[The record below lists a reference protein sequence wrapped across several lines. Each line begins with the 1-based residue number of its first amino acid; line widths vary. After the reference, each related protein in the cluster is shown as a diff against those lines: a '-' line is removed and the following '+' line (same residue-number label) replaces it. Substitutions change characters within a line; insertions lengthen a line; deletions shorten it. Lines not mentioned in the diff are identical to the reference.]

1 MGVLYTGDGVQMST
15 VDAQGNVS
23 ERKQLSDSTSVLQN
37 ASNFMVKPDGV
48 IVVTYYDE
56 SDWSKMYI
64 ATYDPNTDT
73 LSEGVQMPESFSTGG
88 YNSMTAGTTTDL
100 IVTTSNGVYSYNIG
114 DTEPTQMMSFVNSD
128 MNISSMSSVIVL
140 DDTRF
145 VGLYYDSINYDS
157 NVGIFT
163 KVDPK
168 VLVLAANYV
177 NSDVRQR
184 VVDFNK
190 SSDQYRIVL
199 REYQSYATTE
209 DYNAGYTQLNNDI
222 ISGNMPDILVVDAN
236 TPVENY
242 ISKGLIADVG
252 SLIESD
258 EELSQ
263 TEFMQNVFEA
273 YSIEGKLYQVIP
285 YFNVMTLAGKKSIV
299 GDRTS
304 WTMAEFEELEAS
316 LPEGTAMIGELTRSS
331 FMNMMMQYCGTDFV
345 DVSTGKCNFDSQ
357 NFIDILEFA
366 NELPE
371 NLPDDYYN
379 DD

>member
-1 MGVLYTGDGVQMST
+1 M
-15 VDAQGNVS
+15 
-23 ERKQLSDSTSVLQN
+23 
-37 ASNFMVKPDGV
+37 
-48 IVVTYYDE
+48 
-56 SDWSKMYI
+56 
-64 ATYDPNTDT
+64 
-73 LSEGVQMPESFSTGG
+73 
-88 YNSMTAGTTTDL
+88 
-100 IVTTSNGVYSYNIG
+100 
-114 DTEPTQMMSFVNSD
+114 
-128 MNISSMSSVIVL
+128 
-140 DDTRF
+140 
-145 VGLYYDSINYDS
+145 
-157 NVGIFT
+157 
-163 KVDPK
+163 
-168 VLVLAANYV
+168 LVLAANYV